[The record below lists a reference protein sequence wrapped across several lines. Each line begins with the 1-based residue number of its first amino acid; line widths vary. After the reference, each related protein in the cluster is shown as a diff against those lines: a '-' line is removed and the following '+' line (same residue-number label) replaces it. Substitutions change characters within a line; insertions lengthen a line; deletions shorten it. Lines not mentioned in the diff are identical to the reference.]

1 MIIQLMINFF
11 SKYKFIFYLSNFILL
26 VLYLFPGSLL
36 GCFLYND
43 CQLQPQLTKD
53 FLVSTNHLYS
63 FCLLS
68 IIGLFTY
75 KNSNKLNFLNLYLIL
90 LSIILEILH
99 IFIPVRSFELYD
111 LFGNLLGV
119 SIVLTINFF
128 YRKYENYKN

>member
-1 MIIQLMINFF
+1 MINFF

-36 GCFLYND
+36 GCYLYND

-53 FLVSTNHLYS
+53 FLVSTNHLYAFS
-63 FCLLS
+63 LLS
-68 IIGLFTY
+68 VIGFFTY
-75 KNSNKLNFLNLYLIL
+75 NNSNKLNLLNIYLVL
-90 LSIILEILH
+90 LSIVLEISHL
-99 IFIPVRSFELYD
+99 FIPERGFELSD

-128 YRKYENYKN
+128 YKKYENYKN

>member
-1 MIIQLMINFF
+1 MINFF

-53 FLVSTNHLYS
+53 FLVSTNHLYA
-63 FCLLS
+63 FALLS

-75 KNSNKLNFLNLYLIL
+75 KNSNKLNFLRIYLVL
-90 LSIILEILH
+90 LSIIMEILH
-99 IFIPVRSFELYD
+99 IFIPERGFELSD

-119 SIVLTINFF
+119 LIVLTIYFF
-128 YRKYENYKN
+128 NRKYENFKN

>member
-1 MIIQLMINFF
+1 MINFF

-36 GCFLYND
+36 GCYLYND

-53 FLVSTNHLYS
+53 FLVSTNHLYAFS
-63 FCLLS
+63 LLS
-68 IIGLFTY
+68 VIGLFTY
-75 KNSNKLNFLNLYLIL
+75 NNSNKLNVLNIYLVF
-90 LSIILEILH
+90 LSIVLEISHL
-99 IFIPVRSFELYD
+99 FIPERGFELSD

>member
-1 MIIQLMINFF
+1 MINFF
-11 SKYKFIFYLSNFILL
+11 SKYKFIFYTSNFILL
-26 VLYLFPGSLL
+26 VLYLFPGSLF
-36 GCFLYND
+36 GYFLYND
-43 CQLQPQLTKD
+43 FQMQPQLTKD
-53 FLVSTNHLYS
+53 FLVSTNHLYA
-63 FCLLS
+63 FGLLS

-99 IFIPVRSFELYD
+99 IFIPVRSFELSD

>member
-1 MIIQLMINFF
+1 MINFF
-11 SKYKFIFYLSNFILL
+11 SKYKFIFYLSNLIFI

-36 GCFLYND
+36 GCFLYKD
-43 CQLQPQLTKD
+43 CILQPQLTPD
-53 FLVSTNHLYS
+53 FLVSTNHLYA

-75 KNSNKLNFLNLYLIL
+75 SNSDKLNFLNIYLVL

-99 IFIPVRSFELYD
+99 IFIPVRSFEFSD

-119 SIVLTINFF
+119 IIVLMINFF
-128 YRKYENYKN
+128 YQKYENSKN

>member
-1 MIIQLMINFF
+1 MINFF

-36 GCFLYND
+36 GCYLYND

-53 FLVSTNHLYS
+53 FLVSSNHFYT
-63 FCLLS
+63 FGLLS

-99 IFIPVRSFELYD
+99 IFIPVRSFELSD

-128 YRKYENYKN
+128 YKKYENYKN

>member
-1 MIIQLMINFF
+1 MINFF

-53 FLVSTNHLYS
+53 FLVSTNHLYAFS
-63 FCLLS
+63 LLS
-68 IIGLFTY
+68 VIGLFTY
-75 KNSNKLNFLNLYLIL
+75 NNSNKLNLLNIYLVL
-90 LSIILEILH
+90 LSIVLEISHL
-99 IFIPVRSFELYD
+99 FIPERGFELSD

>member
-1 MIIQLMINFF
+1 MINFF

-26 VLYLFPGSLL
+26 VLYSFPGSLL

-43 CQLQPQLTKD
+43 CLLQPQITKD
-53 FLVSTNHLYS
+53 FLVSTNHLYAFS
-63 FCLLS
+63 LLS

-99 IFIPVRSFELYD
+99 IFIPVRSFELSD

-119 SIVLTINFF
+119 SIVLTVNFF

>member
-1 MIIQLMINFF
+1 MINFF

-26 VLYLFPGSLL
+26 VLYLYPGSFI
-36 GCFLYND
+36 GCFLFNN
-43 CQLQPQLTKD
+43 CQYDPQITPDL
-53 FLVSTNHLYS
+53 LVSTNHLYA
-63 FCLLS
+63 FGLLS
-68 IIGLFTY
+68 IIGIFTY

-99 IFIPVRSFELYD
+99 IFIPVRSFELSD

-119 SIVLTINFF
+119 SIVLMINFF

>member
-1 MIIQLMINFF
+1 MINFF
-11 SKYKFIFYLSNFILL
+11 SKYKFIFYLSNLILI

-36 GCFLYND
+36 GCFFYKD
-43 CQLQPQLTKD
+43 CILQPQLTPD
-53 FLVSTNHLYS
+53 FLVSTNHLYA

-75 KNSNKLNFLNLYLIL
+75 SNSDKLNFLNIYLVL

-99 IFIPVRSFELYD
+99 IFIQVRSFEFSD

-119 SIVLTINFF
+119 IIVLIINFF
-128 YRKYENYKN
+128 YQKYENSKN

>member
-1 MIIQLMINFF
+1 MINFF
-11 SKYKFIFYLSNFILL
+11 SKYKFIFYLSNFNLL
-26 VLYLFPGSLL
+26 VLYLYPGSLF

-43 CQLQPQLTKD
+43 CQLQPQITKD
-53 FLVSTNHLYS
+53 FLVSTNHLYA
-63 FCLLS
+63 FGLLS
-68 IIGLFTY
+68 IIGLFTF
-75 KNSNKLNFLNLYLIL
+75 KNSNKLNFLSLYLIL

-99 IFIPVRSFELYD
+99 IFIPVRSFELSD

>member
-1 MIIQLMINFF
+1 MINLF

-43 CQLQPQLTKD
+43 CQLQPQLTRD
-53 FLVSTNHLYS
+53 FLISTNHLYA
-63 FCLLS
+63 FGLLS
-68 IIGLFTY
+68 AIGLFTY
-75 KNSNKLNFLNLYLIL
+75 KDSNKLNFLNLYLVL

-99 IFIPVRSFELYD
+99 IFIPVRGFELSD

>member
-1 MIIQLMINFF
+1 MINFF
-11 SKYKFIFYLSNFILL
+11 SKYKFIFYISNFILL

-53 FLVSTNHLYS
+53 FLVSTNHLYA
-63 FCLLS
+63 FGLLS

-99 IFIPVRSFELYD
+99 IFIPVRSFELSD

-119 SIVLTINFF
+119 SIVLMINFF
-128 YRKYENYKN
+128 YEKYENYKN

>member
-1 MIIQLMINFF
+1 MINFF

-53 FLVSTNHLYS
+53 FLISTNHLYA
-63 FCLLS
+63 FGLLS

-75 KNSNKLNFLNLYLIL
+75 KNSNKLHFLNLYLVL

-99 IFIPVRSFELYD
+99 IFIPVRSFELSD
-111 LFGNLLGV
+111 LFGNLFGV
-119 SIVLTINFF
+119 LIVLTINFF
-128 YRKYENYKN
+128 YRKNENFKN

>member
-1 MIIQLMINFF
+1 MINFF

-36 GCFLYND
+36 GCYLYND
-43 CQLQPQLTKD
+43 CQSQPQLTKD
-53 FLVSTNHLYS
+53 FLISTNHLYA
-63 FCLLS
+63 FGLLS

-90 LSIILEILH
+90 LAIILEILH
-99 IFIPVRSFELYD
+99 IFISVRSFELSD

>member
-1 MIIQLMINFF
+1 MINFF

-43 CQLQPQLTKD
+43 CLLQPQITKD
-53 FLVSTNHLYS
+53 FLVSTNHLYAFS
-63 FCLLS
+63 LLS

-99 IFIPVRSFELYD
+99 IFIPVRSFELSD

-119 SIVLTINFF
+119 LIVLTINFF
-128 YRKYENYKN
+128 YKKYENYKN

>member
-1 MIIQLMINFF
+1 MINFF
-11 SKYKFIFYLSNFILL
+11 SKYKSIFYLSNFILL

-43 CQLQPQLTKD
+43 CQLQPQLTKN
-53 FLVSTNHLYS
+53 FLVSTNHLYA
-63 FCLLS
+63 FGLLS

-75 KNSNKLNFLNLYLIL
+75 KNLNKLNFLNLYLVL

-99 IFIPVRSFELYD
+99 IFIPIRSFELSD

-119 SIVLTINFF
+119 LIVLTINFF

>member
-1 MIIQLMINFF
+1 MINFF

-53 FLVSTNHLYS
+53 FLVSTNHLYA
-63 FCLLS
+63 FGLLS

-75 KNSNKLNFLNLYLIL
+75 NNSNKLNLLNIYLVL
-90 LSIILEILH
+90 LSIVLEISH
-99 IFIPVRSFELYD
+99 IFIPERGFELPD
-111 LFGNLLGV
+111 LFGNLFGV
-119 SIVLTINFF
+119 LIVLIINFF
-128 YRKYENYKN
+128 YRKYENFKN

>member
-1 MIIQLMINFF
+1 MINFF
-11 SKYKFIFYLSNFILL
+11 SKYKFIFYLSNFFLL

-36 GCFLYND
+36 GCYLYND

-53 FLVSTNHLYS
+53 FLVSTNHLYA
-63 FCLLS
+63 FGLLS

-75 KNSNKLNFLNLYLIL
+75 KNSNKLNSLNLYLIL

-99 IFIPVRSFELYD
+99 IFIPVRSFELSD

>member
-1 MIIQLMINFF
+1 MINFF
-11 SKYKFIFYLSNFILL
+11 SKYKSIFYLSNFILL

-36 GCFLYND
+36 GCYLYND

-53 FLVSTNHLYS
+53 FLVSTNHLYA
-63 FCLLS
+63 FGLLS

-75 KNSNKLNFLNLYLIL
+75 KNSNKLNFLNLYLVL
-90 LSIILEILH
+90 LSMILEILH
-99 IFIPVRSFELYD
+99 IFIPERSFEFSD

-128 YRKYENYKN
+128 YKKYENYKN

>member
-1 MIIQLMINFF
+1 M
-11 SKYKFIFYLSNFILL
+11 L

-43 CQLQPQLTKD
+43 CQLQPQITKE
-53 FLVSTNHLYS
+53 FLVSTNHLYA
-63 FCLLS
+63 FGLLT
-68 IIGLFTY
+68 IIGSYTY

-99 IFIPVRSFELYD
+99 IFIPIRSFEFSD

-119 SIVLTINFF
+119 SIVLMINFF
-128 YRKYENYKN
+128 YEKYENYRN